1 MVASHKELDVRKKA
15 IGIAE
20 SSYLLTSKFPRDEQ
34 FGLTSQIRRAA
45 VSIAANIAEG
55 YGRDQIGN
63 YVQFL
68 RVSLGSARELD
79 TYIVIAIRVGILS
92 AEAAAPLVR
101 ECDDVCR
108 MLHGLIRSLQMRR
121 NA

>member
-1 MVASHKELDVRKKA
+1 MVASHKELDVWKKA
-15 IGIAE
+15 IGLAE
-20 SSYLLTSKFPRDEQ
+20 MAYVLTRKFPRDEQ

-55 YGRDQIGN
+55 YGRNQAGN

-79 TYIVIAIRVGILS
+79 THIVIATRVGIVS
-92 AEAAAPLVR
+92 GDAAAPLLK

-108 MLHGLIRSLQMRR
+108 MLHGLIRSLELRR